1 MQYKHG
7 AMLFLVM
14 HLCLCQKENIV
25 SARLPSGFNV
35 FIGNVF
41 VLLIEGML
49 ACVRFPSWSIL
60 VFGNALELVV

>member
-1 MQYKHG
+1 
-7 AMLFLVM
+7 MLVSEGNL
-14 HLCLCQKENIV
+14 V
-25 SARLPSGFNV
+25 SARLPSGCNV
-35 FIGNVF
+35 FIGNAF